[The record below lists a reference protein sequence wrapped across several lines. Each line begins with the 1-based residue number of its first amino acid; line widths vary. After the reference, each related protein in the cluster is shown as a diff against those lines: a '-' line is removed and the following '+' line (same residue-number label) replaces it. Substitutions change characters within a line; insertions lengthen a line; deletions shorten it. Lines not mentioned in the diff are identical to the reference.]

1 MKNKTW
7 LCFPAIQ
14 AAALIQTAS
23 GENWVDVMLMAAL
36 AWVLL
41 RLPRAERIP
50 KWMELL
56 QALWN
61 AALIGQVLSW
71 FSGCWPE
78 FFPWACLGL
87 VFLALWQTTKG
98 EKAVAAAASV
108 LGLFQLALIA
118 GVLLA
123 AVQDIHIQNLM
134 PQYPRFPGW
143 LLTILLLPALGGKEK
158 DSAFWPGAWALLIC
172 LITRGV
178 VPAGAAS
185 DHVNTFWEMSRSI
198 SVFGKIR
205 RMESLTAVG
214 LSLGFFLLLCFLL
227 GGGKRGTRVGA
238 ALPAALGLAL
248 FGMNLTFS
256 GAVAAAVSVILWIL
270 LPMLA
275 EFFLQKDAKKEEN
288 RKD

>member
-61 AALIGQVLSW
+61 AALIGRVLSW

-87 VFLALWQTTKG
+87 VFLALWQTAKG

-143 LLTILLLPALGGKEK
+143 LLTILLLPALGEKKK

-185 DHVNTFWEMSRSI
+185 DHVNIFWEMSRSI

-227 GGGKRGTRVGA
+227 GGGKRGTRVGG

-275 EFFLQKDAKKEEN
+275 EIFLQKDAKKEEN

>member
-23 GENWVDVMLMAAL
+23 GENWVDVVLMSAL
-36 AWVLL
+36 AWMLL
-41 RLPRAERIP
+41 RFPRAERIP

-56 QALWN
+56 QILWN
-61 AALIGQVLSW
+61 AVLVGQVLSW
-71 FSGCWPE
+71 FSDCWPE
-78 FFPWACLGL
+78 FPFWACPGL
-87 VFLALWQTTKG
+87 VLLALWQTAKG
-98 EKAVAAAASV
+98 EKAAAAAASV

-123 AVQDIHIQNLM
+123 GAQNIRVQNLS
-134 PQYPRFPGW
+134 PQYPQFLGW
-143 LLTILLLPALGGKEK
+143 LLTALLLPALGEKEK
-158 DSAFWPGAWALLIC
+158 NGAFWPGVWALLIC
-172 LITRGV
+172 LVTRGV
-178 VPAGAAS
+178 VPFGAAS
-185 DHVNTFWEMSRSI
+185 NHVNPFWEMSRSI

-205 RMESLTAVG
+205 RLESLTAVG

-227 GGGKRGTRVGA
+227 GGGKRTSRVGRVF
-238 ALPAALGLAL
+238 PAALGLA
-248 FGMNLTFS
+248 FMGMNLTLS
-256 GAVAAAVSVILWIL
+256 GMAAAAVSVVLWIM

-275 EFFLQKDAKKEEN
+275 GFFSQKDAKKEEN